1 MLCGT
6 VWTGAL
12 QYRIT
17 TSGGRTANA
26 TRRAHAEKMT
36 CPKSAT
42 AHTAHTH
49 TAKIAA
55 FRYLGCMLEVYR
67 LCAAF
72 DVLECTSP
80 QAGALRRR
88 APAEYR
94 VESVSV

>member
-1 MLCGT
+1 MLCET
-6 VWTGAL
+6 IWTGAL

-26 TRRAHAEKMT
+26 TEKAHAERMG

-55 FRYLGCMLEVYR
+55 FTLGCTLEVYR

-72 DVLECTSP
+72 DVLECTP
-80 QAGALRRR
+80 AQAALTRRS
-88 APAEYR
+88 PAEYR
-94 VESVSV
+94 VESVSG